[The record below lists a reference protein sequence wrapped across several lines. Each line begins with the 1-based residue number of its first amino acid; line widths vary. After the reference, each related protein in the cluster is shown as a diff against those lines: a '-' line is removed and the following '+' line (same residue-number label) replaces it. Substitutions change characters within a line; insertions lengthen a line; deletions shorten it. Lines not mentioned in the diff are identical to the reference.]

1 MTSNCRHL
9 DFLETNLLSGV
20 RGELKVVMVM
30 MVMMVVTVIMGGNVA
45 IYLFW
50 IVKCAVHAHVEA
62 PFKMH

>member
-1 MTSNCRHL
+1 MTTNCKHL

-20 RGELKVVMVM
+20 RGDLKVMVMVVMVL
-30 MVMMVVTVIMGGNVA
+30 TVIMGGNVA

-50 IVKCAVHAHVEA
+50 IVKCAVHAHVKA

>member
-1 MTSNCRHL
+1 M
-9 DFLETNLLSGV
+9 
-20 RGELKVVMVM
+20 KVVMVM

-50 IVKCAVHAHVEA
+50 IVKCAVHAHVKA

>member
-1 MTSNCRHL
+1 MTTNCKHL

-20 RGELKVVMVM
+20 RGDLKVMVM
-30 MVMMVVTVIMGGNVA
+30 VVIVLTVIMGGNVA
-45 IYLFW
+45 IYLFR

>member
-1 MTSNCRHL
+1 MTTNCKHL

-20 RGELKVVMVM
+20 RGDLKVMVMVVMVL
-30 MVMMVVTVIMGGNVA
+30 TVIMGGNVA